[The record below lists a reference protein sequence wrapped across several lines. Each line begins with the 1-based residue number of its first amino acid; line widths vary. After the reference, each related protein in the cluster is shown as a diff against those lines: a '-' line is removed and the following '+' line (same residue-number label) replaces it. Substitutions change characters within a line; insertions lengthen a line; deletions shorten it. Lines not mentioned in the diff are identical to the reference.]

1 MIFKLFTVF
10 VFSFVIFDIRFV
22 RGWED
27 SLKHIS
33 GRDVNAVDP
42 AHGIVDIQ
50 QYYREIFENDNWEDL
65 DENEVK
71 EQSESMKVYEKIVPG
86 RYSVIFYQ
94 HTPDEIIDKTVT
106 LLKDA
111 HERTDG
117 KLKASHF
124 VHLKHAAKG
133 FFATLSEKL
142 VNVLKDHPHVL
153 FVEPNVAFRRVASDE
168 ITVMKRSMS
177 DIQWDLDRVDEHQPV
192 YNNHYS
198 PAADGNGVDVYIVD
212 TGINYDHEDL
222 EGRAHFGGLDVID
235 QLTGSQNKGK
245 DCNGHGTHCAGT
257 VGGKTFGVAKKVQLY
272 SIRAL
277 DCKGTGA
284 VDGIAIALD
293 HVIAQH
299 KADKGARPKVV
310 SLSLGIKKNEVL
322 NAAVK
327 KATDSGIVVSSAAGN
342 QGGNSCLYSPA
353 SSRSGLSVGA
363 SDSHDM
369 IPMFSNVGQC
379 VDLFAPGY
387 RIVSATSKCNSCTL
401 AKSGTSMANPHVA
414 GAAAVLLQVS

>member
-142 VNVLKDHPHVL
+142 VNVVGFVL
-153 FVEPNVAFRRVASDE
+153 SQTIDTLVYTVFVLWFIANAINFMCSVCCLISEIFVMLLAVNIMFTFEMVCICGEPC
-168 ITVMKRSMS
+168 M
-177 DIQWDLDRVDEHQPV
+177 
-192 YNNHYS
+192 
-198 PAADGNGVDVYIVD
+198 
-212 TGINYDHEDL
+212 
-222 EGRAHFGGLDVID
+222 
-235 QLTGSQNKGK
+235 
-245 DCNGHGTHCAGT
+245 
-257 VGGKTFGVAKKVQLY
+257 
-272 SIRAL
+272 
-277 DCKGTGA
+277 
-284 VDGIAIALD
+284 
-293 HVIAQH
+293 
-299 KADKGARPKVV
+299 
-310 SLSLGIKKNEVL
+310 
-322 NAAVK
+322 
-327 KATDSGIVVSSAAGN
+327 
-342 QGGNSCLYSPA
+342 
-353 SSRSGLSVGA
+353 
-363 SDSHDM
+363 
-369 IPMFSNVGQC
+369 
-379 VDLFAPGY
+379 
-387 RIVSATSKCNSCTL
+387 
-401 AKSGTSMANPHVA
+401 
-414 GAAAVLLQVS
+414 